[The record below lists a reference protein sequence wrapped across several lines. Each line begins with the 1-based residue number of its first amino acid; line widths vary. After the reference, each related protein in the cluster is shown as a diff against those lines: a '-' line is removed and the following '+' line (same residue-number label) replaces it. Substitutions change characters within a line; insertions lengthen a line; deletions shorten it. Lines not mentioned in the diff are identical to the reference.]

1 MQRDLRLASHQQA
14 AIVHLSLRVRGW
26 HVYCICSPT
35 VRVAIPIWQERVS
48 PVLDVASRL
57 LVVTCR
63 AGKPV
68 QRKEFLLSQLSPEVL
83 AESVAELGVDV
94 LLCAALSDS
103 LFRSLERRGVRVR
116 PHLCGDVEPL
126 LRAFIQGGVR
136 RSEFRMPG
144 CWGWHLNGA
153 CARRA
158 PAIENA
164 DATALLASA
173 GHKPAKPR
181 PQRVAPG
188 GDHK

>member
-1 MQRDLRLASHQQA
+1 MQRELRFAPQQQA
-14 AIVHLSLRVRGW
+14 AIDHLSLRVPGW

-68 QRKEFLLSQLSPEVL
+68 RRKEFLLSQLSPEAL

-94 LLCAALSDS
+94 LLCAALSES

-153 CARRA
+153 CAQRA
-158 PAIENA
+158 PGIRNA
-164 DATALLASA
+164 KETEVLASA
-173 GHKPAKPR
+173 THKPALVR
-181 PQRVAPG
+181 RGGGRVRG
-188 GDHK
+188 GES